1 MAKQSKHVA
10 PYPPEFRAE
19 AIRLARTSDKP
30 RAQIAREL
38 GLTGE
43 TLRLWVKQAELDEG
57 QRTDGLT
64 SDEQEEL
71 RRLRRENRI
80 LREEREI
87 LKKAAAFFGPPFAQ
101 ETGSLR

>member
-1 MAKQSKHVA
+1 MTKHLA

-19 AIRLARTSDKP
+19 AIRLVRTRGKP

-43 TLRLWVKQAELDEG
+43 TSRLWVKQADLDAG
-57 QRTDGLT
+57 KRHDGLT

-71 RRLRRENRI
+71 RRLRRENRL

-87 LKKAAAFFGPPFAQ
+87 LKKRPPSSRLKRRRPA
-101 ETGSLR
+101 RPAV